1 MRTRTTDVILCLPV
15 PRAGCNDATLSAT
28 LGATLSATLGA
39 EHVAK
44 VNNSTGA
51 ILGAKIQ
58 LVPALCDPRDSNGD
72 TSNELVTRFTLLFL
86 HLEVSV
92 LWFSVNVKFNSDL

>member
-1 MRTRTTDVILCLPV
+1 MRTRTTNVILCLPV
-15 PRAGCNDATLSAT
+15 PRTSCNDAT
-28 LGATLSATLGA
+28 LGATLSATLSATLNATHGA

-51 ILGAKIQ
+51 ILGAKIH

-72 TSNELVTRFTLLFL
+72 TLN
-86 HLEVSV
+86 
-92 LWFSVNVKFNSDL
+92 W

>member
-1 MRTRTTDVILCLPV
+1 MPRTS
-15 PRAGCNDATLSAT
+15 CNDGTLGATLSAT
-28 LGATLSATLGA
+28 LGATHGA

-72 TSNELVTRFTLLFL
+72 TMN
-86 HLEVSV
+86 
-92 LWFSVNVKFNSDL
+92 W

>member
-15 PRAGCNDATLSAT
+15 PRTSYNDATLSAT
-28 LGATLSATLGA
+28 FSGTLSATLSATLNATHGA

-58 LVPALCDPRDSNGD
+58 LVPPLYDPRDSNGD
-72 TSNELVTRFTLLFL
+72 TLNGDEIGSFT
-86 HLEVSV
+86 SRQK
-92 LWFSVNVKFNSDL
+92 LWF

>member
-15 PRAGCNDATLSAT
+15 PRTSCNDAT
-28 LGATLSATLGA
+28 LGATLGATHSA
-39 EHVAK
+39 EHDAK

-72 TSNELVTRFTLLFL
+72 TLI
-86 HLEVSV
+86 
-92 LWFSVNVKFNSDL
+92 W

>member
-15 PRAGCNDATLSAT
+15 PRTSCNDGTLGATLCAT
-28 LGATLSATLGA
+28 LGATHGA

-44 VNNSTGA
+44 VNNPTGA

-72 TSNELVTRFTLLFL
+72 TLNWLVLS
-86 HLEVSV
+86 HP
-92 LWFSVNVKFNSDL
+92 

>member
-15 PRAGCNDATLSAT
+15 PRTSCNDATLSAT
-28 LGATLSATLGA
+28 LIATLGA
-39 EHVAK
+39 TLGATHSAEHDAK

-72 TSNELVTRFTLLFL
+72 TMN
-86 HLEVSV
+86 
-92 LWFSVNVKFNSDL
+92 W

>member
-1 MRTRTTDVILCLPV
+1 MILCLPV
-15 PRAGCNDATLSAT
+15 PRASCNDATPSATFSGKLNAT
-28 LGATLSATLGA
+28 LGATLSAILGATHGA

-72 TSNELVTRFTLLFL
+72 TMN
-86 HLEVSV
+86 
-92 LWFSVNVKFNSDL
+92 W

>member
-1 MRTRTTDVILCLPV
+1 MRTRTTNVILCLPV
-15 PRAGCNDATLSAT
+15 PRTSCNDDTLGATLSAT
-28 LGATLSATLGA
+28 LGATQGA

-72 TSNELVTRFTLLFL
+72 TLN
-86 HLEVSV
+86 
-92 LWFSVNVKFNSDL
+92 W